1 MGWPPRPLVRRPMKR
16 RPAHPYVDLALRSPG
31 VERLARRVAGARGRG
46 VALLWHRIRPEGPRP
61 GETVRAVSVDD
72 LAVQLDLLVE
82 LGDVVPL
89 AALDGVERG
98 RRPRFAL
105 TFDDDDPGHADHTL
119 PLLVSRGLPATF
131 FLSGR
136 WRGDAG
142 PYWWEVL
149 EARIQDRGAGIVAT
163 EYGLPPTTDAAALAR
178 ALTGTSHSAVL
189 ADEAVRTP
197 WRTMDAT
204 HAVSLVAAGMEIGFH
219 TLHHPSLPTLR
230 DGALHAAVVSG
241 RAELGEDL
249 GTPLDR
255 FAYPHGHVDG
265 RVAAAVRAGG
275 YVSGW
280 TTAKRISAG
289 GDDPMLHGR
298 WDLGHLNL
306 ETFRAVLVRGL
317 TRPGR

>member
-1 MGWPPRPLVRRPMKR
+1 MRSRRV
-16 RPAHPYVDLALRSPG
+16 HPYVDRALRSRG
-31 VERLARRVAGARGRG
+31 VDRLARRIAGARGRG
-46 VALLWHRIRPEGPRP
+46 VALLWHRIRPEGPHQE
-61 GETVRAVSVDD
+61 ETVRAVSVDD
-72 LAVQLDLLVE
+72 LARQLDLLSE

-89 AALDGVERG
+89 ASLDKVVRG

-105 TFDDDDPGHADHTL
+105 TFDDDDPGHAEHTL
-119 PLLVSRGLPATF
+119 PLLVSRDLPATF

-136 WRGDAG
+136 WRGAAG

-149 EARIQDRGAGIVAT
+149 EARVRDRGAAAVAA
-163 EYGLPPTTDAAALAR
+163 EYGFPPTTDAAALAR
-178 ALTGTSHSAVL
+178 ALTGTSHAEDL
-189 ADEAVRTP
+189 ADEAARTP
-197 WRTMDAT
+197 WRTMN
-204 HAVSLVAAGMEIGFH
+204 AVQAASLVAAGMEIGFH
-219 TLHHPSLPTLR
+219 TLDHPSLPTLH
-230 DGALHAAVVSG
+230 DAALHSAVVSG
-241 RAELGEDL
+241 RVELAEEL

-255 FAYPHGHVDG
+255 FAYPHGHADD

-298 WDLGHLNL
+298 WDLGGLSL
-306 ETFRAVLVRGL
+306 EMFQAVLVRGL

>member
-1 MGWPPRPLVRRPMKR
+1 VRRLMGNR
-16 RPAHPYVDLALRSPG
+16 RAHPYVDRALRSPG

-46 VALLWHRIRPEGPRP
+46 IALLWHRIRPEGPRP
-61 GETVRAVSVDD
+61 DETVRAISVDD
-72 LAVQLDLLVE
+72 LALQLDLLVE

-105 TFDDDDPGHADHTL
+105 TFDDDDPGHAEHTL
-119 PLLVSRGLPATF
+119 SLLVSRGLPATF

-136 WRGDAG
+136 WRGAAG

-149 EARIQDRGAGIVAT
+149 ESRIRDRGAAVVAT
-163 EYGLPPTTDAAALAR
+163 EYGFAPTTDAAALAR
-178 ALTGTSHSAVL
+178 ELTGTSHSIVL
-189 ADEAVRTP
+189 AGEAVRTP
-197 WRTMDAT
+197 WRTMDETQA
-204 HAVSLVAAGMEIGFH
+204 ASLVAAGMEIGFH
-219 TLHHPSLPTLR
+219 TLHHPSLPTLQ
-230 DGALHAAVVSG
+230 DDALQAAVVSG
-241 RAELGEDL
+241 RAELIEEL

-255 FAYPHGHVDG
+255 FAYPHCHTDG

-280 TTAKRISAG
+280 TTARRISAG

-298 WDLGHLNL
+298 WDLGHLSL
-306 ETFRAVLVRGL
+306 ETFRAVLIRGL